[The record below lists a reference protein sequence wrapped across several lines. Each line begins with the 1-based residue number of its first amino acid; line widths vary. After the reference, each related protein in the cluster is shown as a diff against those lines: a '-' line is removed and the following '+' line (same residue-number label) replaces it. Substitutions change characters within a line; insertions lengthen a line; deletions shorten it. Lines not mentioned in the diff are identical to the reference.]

1 MDNDLAKIDKL
12 AIIAGLSC
20 AAWMVMLGVVMLVM
34 AL

>member
-12 AIIAGLSC
+12 AIITSLSC
-20 AAWMVMLGVVMLVM
+20 AAWMVVLVIVMLVR